1 MVYGSRGFIAWF
13 YAIIYVN
20 LIKACKKIYV
30 KSILYLIGI
39 IFIMV
44 GLFYLITTMPSVTS
58 ISGVILAFIGLFLFL
73 VPFGANSSG

>member
-1 MVYGSRGFIAWF
+1 MGSKGFITWF

-20 LIKACKKIYV
+20 LIKACKNIFV
-30 KSILYLIGI
+30 KSLLYLIGI

-44 GLFYLITTMPSVTS
+44 GLFYLITTMPSFTS

-73 VPFGANSSG
+73 VPFGANSSD

>member
-39 IFIMV
+39 ILMIV
-44 GLFYLITTMPSVTS
+44 GLFYLITTMPSLTS
-58 ISGVILAFIGLFLFL
+58 IIGMYLVFIGLFVFL
-73 VPFGANSSG
+73 IPFGANSSG

>member
-20 LIKACKKIYV
+20 LIKACKNIYV
-30 KSILYLIGI
+30 KSLFYLIGI
-39 IFIMV
+39 ILMIV

-58 ISGVILAFIGLFLFL
+58 IIGMYLVFIGLFVFL
-73 VPFGANSSG
+73 IPFGANSSG

>member
-20 LIKACKKIYV
+20 LIKACKNIYV

-39 IFIMV
+39 ILMIV
-44 GLFYLITTMPSVTS
+44 GLFYLITTMPSLTS
-58 ISGVILAFIGLFLFL
+58 IIGMYLVFIGLF
-73 VPFGANSSG
+73 VSQTV

>member
-1 MVYGSRGFIAWF
+1 MGSKGFITWF

-20 LIKACKKIYV
+20 LIKACKNIFV
-30 KSILYLIGI
+30 KSLLYLIGI

-73 VPFGANSSG
+73 VPFGANSSD